1 MSSTSKYVSSF
12 RLAQEISNSIK
23 NLDQSSYNDKISKLV
38 QLKNCIDNHENFE
51 IVSQQTSDST
61 SSIDQHSTVFEKNSC
76 SQHSVSSVCSSSS
89 FFANNP
95 NMNLVNAPKIG
106 APKKAHVTVNH
117 MKGHLSQYASTEQNQ
132 PSANSTTTKSSINE
146 QRSEIFLMDI
156 LCVKSHVTKVISKQS
171 QIDDN
176 DLQACLDGSVI
187 SNESFFLFKQYLN
200 KSAQFKSYFTT
211 AAFAYLNQHFTK
223 LKMEIKCPQC
233 SIQIKD
239 ETSFKICHQC
249 YQVFHFKCSDKSKS
263 TKLWSCSKCSPSPV
277 SSNDEYN

>member
-23 NLDQSSYNDKISKLV
+23 NFDQSSYNDKISKLV

-61 SSIDQHSTVFEKNSC
+61 NSIDQHSLVFEEISC
-76 SQHSVSSVCSSSS
+76 SQQSVSSVSSSSS
-89 FFANNP
+89 FFSNP

-117 MKGHLSQYASTEQNQ
+117 MKGHLSQYASTEPNQ
-132 PSANSTTTKSSINE
+132 PSANSTTAKPSINE
-146 QRSEIFLMDI
+146 KRSEIFLMDI
-156 LCVKSHVTKVISKQS
+156 LCVKSHVTKVMSKQS

-187 SNESFFLFKQYLN
+187 SNE
-200 KSAQFKSYFTT
+200 
-211 AAFAYLNQHFTK
+211 
-223 LKMEIKCPQC
+223 
-233 SIQIKD
+233 
-239 ETSFKICHQC
+239 
-249 YQVFHFKCSDKSKS
+249 
-263 TKLWSCSKCSPSPV
+263 
-277 SSNDEYN
+277 